1 MGNND
6 LEKLVFDK
14 PGQCDE
20 CCGELE
26 YIGLGRYK
34 CLACGKELLDDYG
47 KIKKYFEKH
56 GPAPVVQIAKD
67 TGISREK
74 IKILLKRGTAE
85 LPVGS
90 SFSLKCEK
98 CGMPIRYGR
107 YCTVCSNTC
116 FGEEIGERVK
126 PDTKSG
132 FAPLRKTFGNYT
144 RSK

>member
-1 MGNND
+1 MGSND
-6 LEKLVFDK
+6 LEKLAFKK
-14 PGQCDE
+14 PGQCDA
-20 CCGELE
+20 CGGNLE
-26 YIGLGRYK
+26 YRGLGRYR
-34 CLACGKELLDDYG
+34 CLECGKELLDDYG

-56 GPAPVVQIAKD
+56 GPTPVLQIARD
-67 TGISREK
+67 TGISKEK

-116 FGEEIGERVK
+116 FGEEIGERVRPNAK
-126 PDTKSG
+126 NGIS
-132 FAPLRKTFGNYT
+132 AVQKTFGNYT
-144 RSK
+144 RNK